1 MRTRIFKDESDRKLT
16 DKEFKAWVRKVTNK
30 PRGFNNKK

>member
-16 DKEFKAWVRKVTNK
+16 DREFKAWIDKVTSK

>member
-16 DKEFKAWVRKVTNK
+16 DKEFKAWVERVMSK
-30 PRGFNNKK
+30 PRGKNNKR

>member
-16 DKEFKAWVRKVTNK
+16 DKEFKSWVDRVMSK
-30 PRGFNNKK
+30 PRNFNNKR